1 MARIRSPEGHC
12 YKHYREAIQLL
23 DALLMHPL
31 YAKHDFPKLTLAV
44 LYLIT
49 RIHTQ
54 STL

>member
-1 MARIRSPEGHC
+1 
-12 YKHYREAIQLL
+12 
-23 DALLMHPL
+23 MHPL

-54 STL
+54 ATIENKESPLIFGQFF